1 VNEFLYT
8 RTFDAPRELVWK
20 AFTESERLAQWWG
33 PKGFTMVSCK
43 VDLRVGGVF
52 HYCMKTPD
60 GHEMWG
66 KWIYKE
72 LVPPE
77 KMVNVVSFS
86 DAQGN
91 ITRHPMSATWPL
103 EVQNTMILVE
113 HDGKTTMTLTGYPIN
128 MTEEERKTFED
139 GRGSMKQGF
148 DLTLDQLEAYLA
160 THSN

>member
-1 VNEFLYT
+1 MNEFVYT
-8 RTFDAPRELVWK
+8 RTFDAPRDLVWK
-20 AFTESERLAQWWG
+20 AFTEPERLTKWWG

-43 VDLRVGGVF
+43 VDLRVGGMF

-72 LVPPE
+72 LSPPE

-86 DAQGN
+86 DANAG

-103 EVQNTMILVE
+103 EVENTMILTE
-113 HDGKTTMTLTGYPIN
+113 RGGKTYMTLSGHPVN
-128 MTEEERKTFED
+128 ASAEEIQTFD
-139 GRGSMKQGF
+139 QGHGSMQQGF
-148 DLTLDQLEAYLA
+148 TLTLDQLESYLA
-160 THSN
+160 ENQA